1 MDVKYHSDL
10 KFPKNRSFLTH
21 FLTTLLF
28 HFISIGI
35 AGLCISFWLVGLTLI
50 YVLSVELVILGRET
64 NKGTLTNN
72 SGLQVNKHS
81 SGDMLSGPCL
91 TKEGVESIISSTDG
105 FVGGHL
111 TVWLDAVLQTVELP
125 AGIANLHPS
134 LSNMD
139 GDTLTLKEGEGMTAD
154 ILW

>member
-1 MDVKYHSDL
+1 M
-10 KFPKNRSFLTH
+10 
-21 FLTTLLF
+21 
-28 HFISIGI
+28 
-35 AGLCISFWLVGLTLI
+35 
-50 YVLSVELVILGRET
+50 YVLSIELVILGRET

-81 SGDMLSGPCL
+81 SGDVLSGARL
-91 TKEGVESIISSTDG
+91 TKEGVESVISSTDG
-105 FVGGHL
+105 FIRGHL
-111 TVWLDAVLQTVELP
+111 TIWLDAVLQTVELP

-134 LSNMD
+134 LSNMN